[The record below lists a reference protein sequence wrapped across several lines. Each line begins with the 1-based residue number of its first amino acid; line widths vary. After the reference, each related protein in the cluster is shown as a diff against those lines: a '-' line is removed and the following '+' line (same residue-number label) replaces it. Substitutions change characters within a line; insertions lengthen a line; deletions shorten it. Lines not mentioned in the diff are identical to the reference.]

1 MHRRV
6 SIPTLGLPSDMY
18 PPPFLFG
25 RLTVVGVSVAHASVT
40 ASVPSVLTVL
50 PARSFVTSAGNLERF
65 VVA

>member
-6 SIPTLGLPSDMY
+6 SIPTLGLPSDVY
-18 PPPFLFG
+18 PPFLFG